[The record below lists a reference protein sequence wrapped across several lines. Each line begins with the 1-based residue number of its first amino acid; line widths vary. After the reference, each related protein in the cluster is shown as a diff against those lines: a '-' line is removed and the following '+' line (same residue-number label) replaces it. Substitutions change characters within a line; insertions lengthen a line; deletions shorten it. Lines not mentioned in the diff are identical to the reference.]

1 MLYWSS
7 KFANMNIITDKRKT
21 NIIYVDKNNN
31 HVANNDDILKLINT
45 DNSSNIDVYIGIIAG
60 ANNLNETEIA
70 VLKYILNNNGNN
82 LIGQVCVNVAR
93 IINKSTATVA
103 RAITSLRDMK
113 LIYGN
118 GANTVKLSSSITTNI
133 ETLSKAKFIVIE
145 LNPEI
150 TSNSVSI

>member
-1 MLYWSS
+1 
-7 KFANMNIITDKRKT
+7 MNIVIDKRKT

-60 ANNLNETEIA
+60 ANNLNGTEIA
-70 VLKYILNNNGNN
+70 VLKYILNNNDNN
-82 LIGQVCVNVAR
+82 LIGQVCVNVAK

-103 RAITSLRDMK
+103 RAITSLRNMK

-118 GANTVKLSSSITTNI
+118 DANTIKLSSSITTNI
-133 ETLSKAKFIVIE
+133 ETISKTKFIVIE
-145 LNPEI
+145 LNPEV
-150 TSNSVSI
+150 TSNSISI